1 MKWSEEHGHLLQLL
15 WAQCCFCLAVEPV
28 VTLLTLVSPVAGLRI
43 HTASDPRLGVG
54 NPLAP
59 AADAST
65 LVLAPVANPTS

>member
-1 MKWSEEHGHLLQLL
+1 MATSSSCSGPSAASVWLQDT
-15 WAQCCFCLAVEPV
+15 VEPA